1 MESSHWPPSKVRL
14 VGFASR
20 KCGNQVTTN
29 RRIRVALAT
38 ARVRYFILDALLL
51 KLADP
56 RSLRN
61 ILLFGGKLKVGIQ
74 PIMKRSLR
82 VAVTAIALL
91 LSSAAAA
98 QLVFSGVGRVK
109 DGDSIMVGATE
120 VRLYG
125 IDAPELHQ
133 TCQRAGQS
141 WACGAEAKEQL
152 ESLAGGRRIECNQVG
167 TDQYQRALARC
178 RVGDIDINR
187 TLVALGYAVAFRRSS
202 LDYASAEESAKVNRR
217 GLWSGTFEMPSEYR
231 HPELA
236 RSPSPSRRRPVA
248 SRPARTQNSTAS
260 TACRIK
266 GNRNRKGQWI
276 YHLPGMPYYEQTG
289 EIFCTEAQAQVAG
302 YRRAIVR

>member
-1 MESSHWPPSKVRL
+1 MRH
-14 VGFASR
+14 AM
-20 KCGNQVTTN
+20 
-29 RRIRVALAT
+29 
-38 ARVRYFILDALLL
+38 
-51 KLADP
+51 
-56 RSLRN
+56 
-61 ILLFGGKLKVGIQ
+61 LFGGKLRVTIQ

-82 VAVTAIALL
+82 LAVTAVLLL

-109 DGDSIMVGATE
+109 DGDSLMVGATE
-120 VRLYG
+120 VRLHG

-133 TCQRAGQS
+133 TCQRAGRS

-152 ESLAGGRRIECNQVG
+152 EALAGGKRIDCDQVG

-178 RVGDIDINR
+178 RVGDLDINR
-187 TLVALGYAVAFRRSS
+187 TLVALGYAVAFRRYS

-236 RSPSPSRRRPVA
+236 RSPSPPMRRSVA
-248 SRPARTQNSTAS
+248 RASPRISNSAAS

-276 YHLPGMPYYEQTG
+276 YHLPGMPYYEQTRA
-289 EIFCTEAQAQVAG
+289 EEMFCTEAQAQAAG